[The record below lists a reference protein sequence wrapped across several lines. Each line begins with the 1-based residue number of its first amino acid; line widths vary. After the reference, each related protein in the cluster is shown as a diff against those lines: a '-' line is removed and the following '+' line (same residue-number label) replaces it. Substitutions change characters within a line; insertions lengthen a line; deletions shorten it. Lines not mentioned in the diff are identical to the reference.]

1 MSFYL
6 SELRFCVWSLC
17 NSSMD
22 RYVIRQREQ
31 LKEDLTKM
39 IEKKGPEFFGSEDEF
54 EKKRVLKDGAVS
66 MKRVNTSMSLKSFL
80 PETVSFGNLHIENL
94 AQDVIPQIF
103 Y

>member
-1 MSFYL
+1 
-6 SELRFCVWSLC
+6 
-17 NSSMD
+17 MD

-31 LKEDLTKM
+31 LKEDLTKL
-39 IEKKGPEFFGSEDEF
+39 IEKEGPKYFGSEEEF

-80 PETVSFGNLHIENL
+80 PETVSFGNFRIENL

-103 Y
+103 YCHVCPKQERVQTA